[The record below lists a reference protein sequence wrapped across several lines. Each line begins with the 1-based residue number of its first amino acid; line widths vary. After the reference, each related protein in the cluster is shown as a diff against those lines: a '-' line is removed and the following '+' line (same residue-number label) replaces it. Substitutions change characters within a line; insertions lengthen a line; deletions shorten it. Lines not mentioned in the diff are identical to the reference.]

1 MELLKGDT
9 CMIIAGKKEIRE
21 WFVKGVKKGKK
32 YMLVVY
38 DQMDAP
44 DEVDSA
50 YYADSDEDAVD
61 TYRAFSSDPFCKV
74 MEVYDL
80 TADME
85 EQLAE
90 KRAWRL
96 PELPDE
102 DDDE

>member
-1 MELLKGDT
+1 
-9 CMIIAGKKEIRE
+9 MIIADKKEIRE
-21 WFVKGVKKGKK
+21 WFAKGVKKGKK

-38 DQMDAP
+38 DLMDAP
-44 DEVDSA
+44 DDMDSP

-61 TYRAFSSDPFCKV
+61 TYYAFSSDKFCKV

-102 DDDE
+102 DDD

>member
-1 MELLKGDT
+1 
-9 CMIIAGKKEIRE
+9 MIAAGKEEIRE
-21 WFVKGVKKGKK
+21 WFRKGVETGRK

-38 DQMDAP
+38 DRMEDP
-44 DEVDSA
+44 DESDSP
-50 YYADSDEDAVD
+50 YYADSDEDAVN
-61 TYRAFSSDPFCKV
+61 TYLAVSSDVFCKV
-74 MEVYDL
+74 IEVYDL

-96 PELPDE
+96 PELPD

>member
-1 MELLKGDT
+1 
-9 CMIIAGKKEIRE
+9 MIAAGKEEIRK
-21 WFVKGVKKGKK
+21 WFYEGVKKGHR

-38 DQMDAP
+38 DQMEDP
-44 DEVDSA
+44 DESDSP

-61 TYRAFSSDPFCKV
+61 TYLAVSSDMFCKV

-102 DDDE
+102 EDE